1 MKGLGM
7 AAVNELSYKIIGDQ
21 GDTKTLVVYF
31 PATVTVTQMLSF
43 SDDFAPL
50 LDAVIDG
57 VIQTATIKLAV
68 TLPGGLRTTPVAT
81 SDVHEGALLTFD
93 VASTT
98 FAFSHYIP
106 TWRDYSDDQVNLA
119 GTGVGAF
126 ITELE
131 DGDGTISPSDRYAN
145 DLLTNTAATKVNRK

>member
-1 MKGLGM
+1 M
-7 AAVNELSYKIIGDQ
+7 AAITELSYKIIGDQ
-21 GDTKTLVVYF
+21 GDTKTLVINF
-31 PATVTVTQMLSF
+31 PATVTLAQVISF
-43 SDDFAPL
+43 NTAFAPL

-57 VIQTATIKLAV
+57 VIMSAKVRQTL

-93 VASTT
+93 VANTD

-119 GTGVGAF
+119 GTGVSAF
-126 ITELE
+126 ISELE

-145 DLLTNTAATKVNRK
+145 DLVTNTAATKVNRK

>member
-1 MKGLGM
+1 M
-7 AAVNELSYKIIGDQ
+7 AAITELSYKIIGDQ
-21 GDTKTLVVYF
+21 GDTKTLVINF
-31 PATVTVTQMLSF
+31 PATVTLAQITSF
-43 SDDFAPL
+43 NTAFAPL

-57 VIQTATIKLAV
+57 VIMEVRVRLQL
-68 TLPGGLRTTPVAT
+68 TLPGGLRSSPVAG

-93 VASTT
+93 VDSTT

-119 GTGVGAF
+119 GTGVSAF

-145 DLLTNTAATKVNRK
+145 DLVTNTAATKVNRK